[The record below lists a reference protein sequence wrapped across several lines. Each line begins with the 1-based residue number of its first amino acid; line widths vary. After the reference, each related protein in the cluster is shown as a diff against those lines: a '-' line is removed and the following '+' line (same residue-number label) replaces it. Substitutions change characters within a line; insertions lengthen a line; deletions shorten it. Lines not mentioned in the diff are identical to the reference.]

1 MRITKICC
9 GVLLAAGVMI
19 AVGCADR
26 MKLPDGVTA
35 EKTHLKVML
44 DENPTTGY
52 TWVLDEYDN
61 KVLRLDNDS
70 YETTAKEGTVGAG
83 GVHSY
88 NFTGLKEG
96 NVTLIFRYYRS
107 WESKDTAIDVREF
120 KVELDSKGTVLKVSD
135 K

>member
-1 MRITKICC
+1 MRIVKICC
-9 GVLLAAGVMI
+9 SVLLVAGMMI
-19 AVGCADR
+19 VVGCANG

-35 EKTHLKVML
+35 EKTHLKVVL
-44 DENPTTGY
+44 EENPTTGY
-52 TWVLDEYDN
+52 TWALDEYDN

-70 YETTAKEGTVGAG
+70 YETTGKEGTLGAG
-83 GVHSY
+83 GIHTY

-96 NVTLIFRYYRS
+96 DVTLIFRYYRS

-120 KVELDSKGTVLKVSD
+120 KVALDSKGTVLKVSD